1 MNRIENVFTPPGH
14 KVLIP
19 YVTVGYPNIAATL
32 SVVPAF
38 AKAHAD
44 IIELGIPF
52 SDPLADGATIQKAS
66 FNALKNGV
74 TPKLCIDI
82 AAKLSKEVRT
92 PLAFMTYANP
102 VFSYG
107 IKDFCRDSA
116 AAGVSGLIIPDLP
129 PEEAVELET
138 EAKSH
143 GLDLIYFL
151 APTSS
156 EARIKLVAS
165 RASGFIYLVSVA
177 GVTGARNTLPVDLA
191 GFVSRVKKATDKPV
205 CVGFGIS
212 TPEQAKEIA
221 AFADGVIIGSRII
234 QLMETE
240 GTEAAVDFV
249 KDLRK
254 AIDS

>member
-1 MNRIENVFTPPGH
+1 MSRIENVFTKPGY
-14 KVLIP
+14 KALIP
-19 YVTVGYPNIAATL
+19 YVTVGYPNVAATL

-38 AKAHAD
+38 SRAGAD

-82 AAKLSKEVRT
+82 AAKLSKQVKT
-92 PLAFMTYANP
+92 PLVFMTYANP

-107 IKDFCRDSA
+107 IKAFCRDSA
-116 AAGVSGLIIPDLP
+116 KAGVSGLIIPDLP

-143 GLDLIYFL
+143 GLDIIYFL
-151 APTSS
+151 APTTSDS
-156 EARIKLVAS
+156 RIKLVAS

-177 GVTGARNTLPVDLA
+177 GVTGARNTLPIELA
-191 GFVSRVKKATDKPV
+191 GFVARVKKATGKPV

-212 TPEQAKEIA
+212 TPEQAKEVA
-221 AFADGVIIGSRII
+221 SFADGVIIGSRII

-240 GTEAAVDFV
+240 GVEAAVSFV
-249 KDLRK
+249 KELRK

>member
-1 MNRIENVFTPPGH
+1 MSRIDNVFSKPGR
-14 KVLIP
+14 KALIP
-19 YVTVGYPNIAATL
+19 YVTVGYPDITATL

-38 AKAHAD
+38 ARASAD

-52 SDPLADGATIQKAS
+52 SDPLADGATIQRAS

-74 TPKLCIDI
+74 TPKMCIEM
-82 AAKLSKEVRT
+82 AAKLSKQIRT

-107 IKDFCRDSA
+107 LKEFCRDSA
-116 AAGVSGLIIPDLP
+116 KAGVSGLIIPDLP
-129 PEEAVELET
+129 PEEAVELER

-143 GLDLIYFL
+143 GIDLIYFL
-151 APTSS
+151 APTTSDS
-156 EARIKLVAS
+156 RIKLVAS

-177 GVTGARNTLPVDLA
+177 GVTGARNALPVDLA
-191 GFVSRVKKATDKPV
+191 GFIARVKKTTDKPV

-212 TPEQAKEIA
+212 TPEQAKEVSS
-221 AFADGVIIGSRII
+221 FADGVIIGSRII

-240 GTEAAVDFV
+240 GVEAAVSFLEE
-249 KDLRK
+249 LRK